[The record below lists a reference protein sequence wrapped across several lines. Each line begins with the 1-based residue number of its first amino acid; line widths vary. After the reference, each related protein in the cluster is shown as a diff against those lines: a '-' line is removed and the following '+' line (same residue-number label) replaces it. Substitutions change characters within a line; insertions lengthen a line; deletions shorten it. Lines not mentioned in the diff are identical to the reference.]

1 MEMSSARKSS
11 ESMIPVRFCTAG
23 ERGMKMRREK
33 MKGRS
38 QRTRQKRRQT
48 GSSQAGQAEEDRDRY
63 GRMRGKKQNRRS
75 TLRDTSA
82 QRQPAGC
89 GGVTGGRGV

>member
-1 MEMSSARKSS
+1 
-11 ESMIPVRFCTAG
+11 
-23 ERGMKMRREK
+23 

-89 GGVTGGRGV
+89 GGVTGGRGCNEQGRRGRVWGGWCCEQQKVQINA